1 MSTLAQVLKA
11 EISRLARKEVRQ
23 ETTALRKAATQHRR
37 DIAELKRQLKEQQRR
52 IDYLEKQETR
62 RVKKPKLPDEQVEKI
77 RFSPKWLRSH
87 REKLGLSA
95 ADYAQAGGR
104 FSSNNLPLGTRA
116 NRAPEEPVARSCG
129 CPKAGCKRSSAA
141 TGAAV
146 IC

>member
-1 MSTLAQVLKA
+1 MSTLAQTLKS

-62 RVKKPKLPDEQVEKI
+62 RVKKPNLQTDHGEKI

-95 ADYAQAGGR
+95 ADYAKLVGVSAQTIYLWER
-104 FSSNNLPLGTRA
+104 EQTVPRKSQLPAL
-116 NRAPEEPVARSCG
+116 
-129 CPKAGCKRSSAA
+129 
-141 TGAAV
+141 AAV
-146 IC
+146 RKLGVREAQRQLELL